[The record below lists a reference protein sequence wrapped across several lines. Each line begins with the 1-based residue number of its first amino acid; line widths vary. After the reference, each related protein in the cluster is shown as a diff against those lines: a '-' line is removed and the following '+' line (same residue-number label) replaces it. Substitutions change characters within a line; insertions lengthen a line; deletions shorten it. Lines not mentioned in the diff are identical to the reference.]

1 MTTQSSPLR
10 KKKLSH
16 EVRERLLRLIEGDAL
31 APGDALPSEREL
43 MQSYEVGRP
52 AIREALQSLERMGLI
67 TIRHGNRARV
77 AEPSI
82 GRMVEE
88 MSQTMRHVLSHS
100 PTTMEY
106 LKEARATFEMEMV
119 RIAARKRSQGDI
131 DRLRRRIDEQAAA
144 LADSADFIA
153 GDAAFHRE
161 IAIINGNPIFAA
173 ISESLFNWLSDFYV
187 DLVRVPGRENIT
199 LEEHQMIVDAIV
211 DSDPNRAAKAM
222 ADHLNRASRLY
233 HIENLT
239 PMA

>member
-1 MTTQSSPLR
+1 MITQSSPIR

-16 EVRERLLRLIEGDAL
+16 EVQERLLRLIEGDAL

-100 PTTMEY
+100 PTTME
-106 LKEARATFEMEMV
+106 
-119 RIAARKRSQGDI
+119 
-131 DRLRRRIDEQAAA
+131 
-144 LADSADFIA
+144 
-153 GDAAFHRE
+153 
-161 IAIINGNPIFAA
+161 
-173 ISESLFNWLSDFYV
+173 
-187 DLVRVPGRENIT
+187 
-199 LEEHQMIVDAIV
+199 
-211 DSDPNRAAKAM
+211 
-222 ADHLNRASRLY
+222 
-233 HIENLT
+233 
-239 PMA
+239 